1 VVKSMANEGAKLI
14 PTKPQHP
21 VVPNDQKS
29 KSESLVETFLSGGRG
44 RSRYYAENSSKG
56 VYSAQQQQRN
66 PFRLWVLFI
75 FLGTVLLTTAAC
87 NGLPTV
93 SIPTTRVVDTPVR
106 DLTVLPQDCNVYLN
120 PATSNTELITPV
132 VARLF
137 HARFKEH
144 HFAPWH
150 RTEPFYSP
158 QEAFRGFQRFASQTL
173 FGENKCIRGG
183 NWLADL
189 QLLAGMESYP
199 NTNRR
204 AITIANTSLRLLPTD
219 KPAFYDFSAP
229 GEGYPFDQA
238 QESAVWS
245 GTPVFISHTSTDG
258 SWMLA
263 EVPFASGWLS
273 ATDIA
278 FTDTSFM
285 EAFET
290 DALVAFVKD
299 GIPVSSDDQV
309 FRFVGRLGTVLPL
322 SAVEEQHLEVI
333 APAADVSRRAVLLR
347 AKINREDAVRMP
359 LAATPQH
366 FAMLINRLLGQ
377 PYGWGGLYGNRD
389 CSATL
394 KDLFTPF
401 GIWLPRNSP
410 EQARQGIFISLRDLD
425 LRQKEQMILD
435 KGVPFMTVI
444 WMPGHIM
451 LYVGTHQGKALVFHN
466 TWGLKT
472 QSAGGSESRKIIGK
486 AVITTLEPG
495 QELPDLARPNGNLLY
510 RIEAMTF
517 LGIPG
522 QVQER
527 FRTGALH

>member
-1 VVKSMANEGAKLI
+1 MANEGAKLI

-21 VVPNDQKS
+21 MAPNDQQS
-29 KSESLVETFLSGGRG
+29 KSESLAETFLRGGRA
-44 RSRYYAENSSKG
+44 RSRHYAEKSSKG

-75 FLGTVLLTTAAC
+75 FLGMVLLTTAAC
-87 NGLPTV
+87 NGLSTV
-93 SIPTTRVVDTPVR
+93 SIPATKVVDTPVR
-106 DLTVLPQDCNVYLN
+106 DLGVLPQDCNVYLN
-120 PATSNTELITPV
+120 PATSNTELLAPV
-132 VARLF
+132 VAKLF
-137 HARFKEH
+137 HARFKER

-150 RTEPFYSP
+150 RTEPSYSP

-173 FGENKCIRGG
+173 FGENKCKRGG

-189 QLLAGMESYP
+189 QLLAGVESYP

-219 KPAFYDFSAP
+219 KPAFYDFVAP
-229 GEGYPFDQA
+229 GEGYPFDQV

-258 SWMLA
+258 SWVLA

-273 ATDIA
+273 AADIA

-290 DALVAFVKD
+290 EALVAFVKD
-299 GIPVSSDDQV
+299 STPVSSDDQV
-309 FRFVGRLGTVLPL
+309 FRFVGRLGAVLPL
-322 SAVEEQHLEVI
+322 SAVEKQHLEVL

-347 AKINREDAVRMP
+347 ATISRQDAVLMP
-359 LAATPQH
+359 LAATPRH

-410 EQARQGIFISLRDLD
+410 QQARQGIFISLRDLD

-435 KGVPFMTVI
+435 KGVPFLTVI

-451 LYVGTHQGKALVFHN
+451 LYVGTHQGKPLVFHN

-472 QSAGGSESRKIIGK
+472 QSASGGESRKIIGK

-495 QELPDLARPNGNLLY
+495 QELPNLARPKGNLLY

-517 LGIPG
+517 LGLPS

-527 FRTGALH
+527 FRKVALR

>member
-1 VVKSMANEGAKLI
+1 VGILILLGAVFLACAGCARL
-14 PTKPQHP
+14 PR
-21 VVPNDQKS
+21 VPS
-29 KSESLVETFLSGGRG
+29 PATG
-44 RSRYYAENSSKG
+44 
-56 VYSAQQQQRN
+56 
-66 PFRLWVLFI
+66 
-75 FLGTVLLTTAAC
+75 
-87 NGLPTV
+87 
-93 SIPTTRVVDTPVR
+93 VVDTPVR

-150 RTEPFYSP
+150 RTEPCYSP

-219 KPAFYDFSAP
+219 KPAFYDFVAP

-258 SWMLA
+258 SWVFA

-273 ATDIA
+273 VADIA

-299 GIPVSSDDQV
+299 STPVSSDDQV
-309 FRFVGRLGTVLPL
+309 FRFVGRLGAVLPL
-322 SAVEEQHLEVI
+322 SALEKQHLEVL

-347 AKINREDAVRMP
+347 AKISREDAVLMP
-359 LAATPQH
+359 LAVTPQH

-425 LRQKEQMILD
+425 PRQKEQMILD
-435 KGVPFMTVI
+435 KGVPFLTVI
-444 WMPGHIM
+444 WTPGHIM
-451 LYVGTHQGKALVFHN
+451 LYVGTHQGKPLVFHN

-472 QSAGGSESRKIIGK
+472 QSASGSESRKIIGK

-495 QELPDLARPNGNLLY
+495 QELPDLERPKGNLLY

-517 LGIPG
+517 LGLPS
-522 QVQER
+522 QAQER
-527 FRTGALH
+527 F